1 MAHSINEA
9 LQALLDQRK
18 AYEAAA
24 ARYDAGEISIED
36 RNRVAQA
43 LVLAQANHDK
53 LKAAQAEELESLRRN
68 PSGRVAPGEGASGD
82 FGMGEFVR
90 TDDDAAALSPLP
102 KLSAQTQRALR
113 SLHRPTL
120 GTYQDPRAAASAVVL
135 SAMSGAMLPPQFS
148 AALQREGSDPA
159 GGFALP
165 GDVAVGIY
173 ARAAEESLWLRL
185 GARIEPMTGP
195 DKTFVA
201 FDDDDETNGA
211 EAGMTPQFGSEGV
224 APTAQEAKLRRVKLH
239 ADTHTI
245 LTKVGIELDED
256 APDFMP
262 ALEAA
267 MGRGLGKRFDRVL
280 LTGLNGTTSGLLT
293 SPALITI
300 TKVSGQGA
308 ATIIWRNVCDMWSR
322 LSPGSHENSVW
333 ITTPTALPQLL
344 TLSTPIGVAGTV
356 PAAAFAAGGPTG
368 YTMMGR
374 PVYITSRT
382 KALGT
387 AGDLILTDPSQL
399 VIGLRRGIYVERS
412 PHAHFDEGIISV
424 RARMRACAA
433 TIWDTPQTGVDL
445 VTRSPYVVIETR
457 A

>member
-1 MAHSINEA
+1 MAHPINEA
-9 LQALLDQRK
+9 RQAVIDQRTAYEQAERDYEASKISKSERDGYARNLLALQADLSK
-18 AYEAAA
+18 AEA
-24 ARYDAGEISIED
+24 
-36 RNRVAQA
+36 
-43 LVLAQANHDK
+43 K
-53 LKAAQAEELESLRRN
+53 QAEEIEALKRN
-68 PSGRVAPGEGASGD
+68 PSGRVGATGSTSYSTGEW
-82 FGMGEFVR
+82 VR
-90 TDDDAAALSPLP
+90 TDDDVAAHTPLP
-102 KLSAQTQRALR
+102 KLSARTEAALR
-113 SLHRPTL
+113 TLHRPTL
-120 GTYQDPRAAASAVVL
+120 GAIQDPRAAARSVV
-135 SAMSGAMLPPQFS
+135 MSTMAGTMLPPQFS
-148 AALQREGSDPA
+148 AALQRESDDVA

-185 GARIEPMTGP
+185 GARIEPMTQP
-195 DKTFVA
+195 DKTFIA
-201 FDDDDETNGA
+201 FDDDDETNDA
-211 EAGMTPQFGSEGV
+211 EAGMTPGFGTEGV
-224 APTAQEAKLRRVKLH
+224 APTAQEARLRRVKLH

-245 LTKVGIELDED
+245 LAKCSIEQDED

-262 ALEAA
+262 ALEQA
-267 MGRGLGKRFDRVL
+267 MARGLGKRFDRVV

-300 TKVSGQGA
+300 TKESGQAA
-308 ATIIWRNVCDMWSR
+308 ATILWANIVKMWSR
-322 LSPGSHENSVW
+322 LSPGSHENSAW
-333 ITTPTALPQLL
+333 IATPTALPQLL

-387 AGDLILTDPSQL
+387 AGDLILADPSQL

-433 TIWDTPQTGVDL
+433 TIWDAPQTATDG
-445 VTRSPYVVIETR
+445 VTRSPYVVIATR
-457 A
+457 S